1 MQRLDEYAKVAEAA
15 DILGISPNTL
25 RAWAEK
31 GKIPSTRN
39 PVNGYRLFQRTD
51 LEEFL
56 KGIKNDLDSSSVRKP
71 VRPR

>member
-31 GKIPSTRN
+31 GKIPSTTN
-39 PVNGYRLFQRTD
+39 PVNGYRLFRQAD

-56 KGIKNDLDSSSVRKP
+56 QNIKNDLDRSSVRKP
-71 VRPR
+71 VRPK

>member
-39 PVNGYRLFQRTD
+39 PVNGYRLFRRTD
-51 LEEFL
+51 LARL
-56 KGIKNDLDSSSVRKP
+56 LPIC
-71 VRPR
+71 RPILATTIELAF